1 MTIEGAQTLRVARD
15 RFEEHHY
22 EARHRMLLLDKP
34 WGKHMATDHQQH
46 GAIKS
51 TDVIFIEAPSTGRG
65 DTDEQKEN

>member
-1 MTIEGAQTLRVARD
+1 
-15 RFEEHHY
+15 
-22 EARHRMLLLDKP
+22 MLLLDKP